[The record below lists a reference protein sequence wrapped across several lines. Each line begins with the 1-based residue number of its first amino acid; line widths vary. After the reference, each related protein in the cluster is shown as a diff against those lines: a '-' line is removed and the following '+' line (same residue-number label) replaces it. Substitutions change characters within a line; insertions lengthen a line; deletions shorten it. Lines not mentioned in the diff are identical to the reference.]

1 MQDKVEM
8 KITTLI
14 ENRENK
20 DSQLKFEHG
29 LSLYIEVCDEKIL
42 FDTGQTGDFVDN
54 AAFLGKDLDKLDYC
68 IISHGHYDH
77 SGGLKRFLATTKK
90 APKLLVGE
98 EFFRKK
104 YKLVGEDYKEDGN
117 LFSEEDL
124 LNLQVD
130 IQKITEDITY
140 LSDELM
146 VFKNFLSKVSYEE
159 KNNYF
164 FLKGGENYFID
175 EFVDEIALGIKT
187 SKGLVVI
194 VGCSHVGVVNILQ
207 TIQER
212 TKLPIYAVI
221 GGTHL
226 IRANEERIRKTI
238 QAFQDMD
245 IQLVAVSHCTGDV
258 AVEMIQE
265 KMPQQ
270 FVYNNT
276 GNIIEIWRNELG
288 E

>member
-1 MQDKVEM
+1 MQDKMEV

-14 ENRENK
+14 ENRENEHRE
-20 DSQLKFEHG
+20 LKFEHG
-29 LSLYIEVCDEKIL
+29 LSLYIELGDKRIL
-42 FDTGQTGDFVDN
+42 FDTGQTGAFVDN
-54 AAFLGKDLDKLDYC
+54 AALLGKDLDQLDYC
-68 IISHGHYDH
+68 MISHGHYDH

-90 APKLLVGE
+90 APKLIVGA

-104 YKLVGEDYKEDGN
+104 YKLAGEDYKEDGN

-146 VFKNFLSKVSYEE
+146 VFKNFPSQVSYEE

-164 FLKGGENYFID
+164 FLKDGENYFID

-194 VGCSHVGVVNILQ
+194 VGCSHVGVVNILK

-226 IRANEERIRKTI
+226 IRANEERIRNTI
-238 QAFQDMD
+238 QAFQDMG

-258 AVEMIQE
+258 AVEMIEE

-276 GNIIEIWRNELG
+276 GNIIEIWRNEAR
-288 E
+288 